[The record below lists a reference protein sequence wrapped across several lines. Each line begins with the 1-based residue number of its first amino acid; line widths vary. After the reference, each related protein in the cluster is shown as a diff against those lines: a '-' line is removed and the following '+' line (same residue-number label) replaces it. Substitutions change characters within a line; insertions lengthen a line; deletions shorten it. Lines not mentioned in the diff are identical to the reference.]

1 MNSKNKKFILERY
14 ENLIKENKK
23 VQPYIYHSLKI
34 DKNNLNFI
42 DINYD
47 CSLVQNFIN
56 SNEGNSFLV
65 AFKRVLNILNDQRES
80 INTEVKNVVNEKLLE
95 YEEEKKLFSQIQLI
109 IRDNKGIKLRQ
120 LSSFGSL
127 TKPINNFFE
136 NVQIND
142 KNINIKNNRIFLL
155 CSVKN
160 YINQIVDF
168 SKIIKGKEL

>member
-1 MNSKNKKFILERY
+1 M
-14 ENLIKENKK
+14 
-23 VQPYIYHSLKI
+23 
-34 DKNNLNFI
+34 
-42 DINYD
+42 
-47 CSLVQNFIN
+47 
-56 SNEGNSFLV
+56 
-65 AFKRVLNILNDQRES
+65 NDQRES
-80 INTEVKNVVNEKLLE
+80 IYTEAINTVNEKLLVC
-95 YEEEKKLFSQIQLI
+95 EEEKKLFTQIQLI
-109 IRDNKGIKLRQ
+109 INDNKDVNLQQ
-120 LSSFGSL
+120 LSSFTSL

>member
-1 MNSKNKKFILERY
+1 MRKK
-14 ENLIKENKK
+14 
-23 VQPYIYHSLKI
+23 
-34 DKNNLNFI
+34 
-42 DINYD
+42 
-47 CSLVQNFIN
+47 
-56 SNEGNSFLV
+56 
-65 AFKRVLNILNDQRES
+65 
-80 INTEVKNVVNEKLLE
+80 
-95 YEEEKKLFSQIQLI
+95 KKLFSQIQLI